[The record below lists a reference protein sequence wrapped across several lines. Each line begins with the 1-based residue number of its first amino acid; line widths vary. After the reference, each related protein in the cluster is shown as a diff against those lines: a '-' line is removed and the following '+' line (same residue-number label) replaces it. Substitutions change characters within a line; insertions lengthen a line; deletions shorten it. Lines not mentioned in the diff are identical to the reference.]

1 MKSGHKM
8 MPLMLLLIEGIFIVI
23 KRVSRLTWAVIA
35 LSGFEEKNRELVLA
49 GKVIEAEM
57 LCVKTGA
64 QIARRMSEGI
74 DRMGSTLNKIVFPL
88 RIQLRS
94 C

>member
-1 MKSGHKM
+1 M

-23 KRVSRLTWAVIA
+23 KRVSRLTCAVIA

-49 GKVIEAEM
+49 GKVIEAVM

-64 QIARRMSEGI
+64 HIARRMSEGI
-74 DRMGSTLNKIVFPL
+74 DQMGSTLNKIVFPL